1 VEIGG
6 FRVKFGVFEGNWVRK
21 CGFFIGNSGF
31 LRDFDIK
38 RVEYGW
44 IWYKNGMGEFDIKM
58 VDYGWIW
65 LKRGG
70 LGVFMGGKRG
80 FRVKFGVFEGNW
92 VRKCGFLVDFKWFYI

>member
-38 RVEYGW
+38 RVEYG
-44 IWYKNGMGEFDIKM
+44 
-58 VDYGWIW
+58 
-65 LKRGG
+65 
-70 LGVFMGGKRG
+70 
-80 FRVKFGVFEGNW
+80 
-92 VRKCGFLVDFKWFYI
+92 